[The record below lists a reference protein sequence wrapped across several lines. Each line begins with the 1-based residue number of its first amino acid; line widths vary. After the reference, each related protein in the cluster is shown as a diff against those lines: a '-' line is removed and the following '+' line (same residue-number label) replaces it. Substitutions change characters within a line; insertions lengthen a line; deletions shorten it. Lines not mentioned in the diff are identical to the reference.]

1 MLKTVRSSSIKKTS
15 HPQKGR
21 LKNKKLKRVMA
32 KASIPPKALRKP
44 SPASASHKHSST
56 QVSKSALSPRGL
68 DTFPVQLLQSWDAF
82 YGVAEGVFKPIKT
95 EADYLAKLELVDA
108 LWDLTEGEDDPRM
121 ELIRWLLKNI
131 AEWEGVHEAPH
142 FTDVAGHLIL
152 KSLMEEHGITQL
164 QLEQEGLMQQSLA
177 SKILRGERSISK
189 VLAKRLGK
197 RFHISPAVFI

>member
-1 MLKTVRSSSIKKTS
+1 MLKTVRLGGVKKAS
-15 HPQKGR
+15 HQKKN
-21 LKNKKLKRVMA
+21 LPNNKKSKRVVA
-32 KASIPPKALRKP
+32 KASIPPKALGKP
-44 SPASASHKHSST
+44 SPLSASHKHSST

-68 DTFPVQLLQSWDAF
+68 DTFPVQLLQSWDTF

-95 EADYLAKLELVDA
+95 DADYLAKLELVDA

-121 ELIRWLLKNI
+121 ELIRWLLKNL
-131 AEWEGVHEAPH
+131 AEWEDAHEALH

-189 VLAKRLGK
+189 ALAKRLGN
-197 RFHISPAVFI
+197 RFQISPAVFI